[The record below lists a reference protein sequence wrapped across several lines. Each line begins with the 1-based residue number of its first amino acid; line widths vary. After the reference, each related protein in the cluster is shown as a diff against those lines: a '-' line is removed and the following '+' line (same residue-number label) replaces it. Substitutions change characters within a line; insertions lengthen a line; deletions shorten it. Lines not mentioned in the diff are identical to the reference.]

1 MTGLHHSLNS
11 LSLNDDIIDITEQ
24 FFQIASKL
32 QYSKISK
39 ANEFSLLHGTHALE
53 ILNPRLDT
61 YLLSKTDYD
70 LSKELSL
77 LDTVQIIINQF
88 KSISCWLTQNI
99 SLPCTILSNEYILQ
113 ILINYTQNG
122 ELNTIYDIITSSG
135 SKFNIIIYKF
145 SIILIQIVKL
155 ILNLA
160 LKSQIYE
167 DEDLNTSTMN
177 LNWFNNMTNNEIFK
191 NSMISNNFWN
201 ELYNESPEDVEYL
214 DFIKNSFQILQSLI
228 SIESIFQ
235 WNIPLFKLNESKEF
249 NTKFQNKLTQL
260 NNTIIKLKEMQNI
273 KLESTNLPNGC
284 FNLNS
289 QILLDNQAPPKQLHI
304 FELDWNQ
311 CILSFISLFEDIGNI
326 LQTLK
331 SKNSLEFKEW
341 FNFLENKRNNSD
353 IYEINGLH
361 IIARIIFYN
370 FFNNNSINYEN
381 IQLST
386 NNLLNI
392 ENYTFMD
399 FFYQYLK
406 EITLKNSKIDLQY
419 SNKGSSNE
427 ITQQLDYYFE
437 NLSLLFKEVL
447 FLPSLNPS
455 RQRQFKCKELKYWN
469 LRQNEVLNLEEYF
482 KSIGFYNKF
491 DKNYPLTFTIILFKL
506 QCIGEIILKSI
517 ELQLFKDI
525 REHLSVYYQLTL
537 ISYQLNIHYQ
547 NLISMVKLTN
557 NSNMIY
563 LTYLK
568 NKNNLIYQLSIMKS
582 KHLEILT
589 ILGFNKLP
597 KNLIKN
603 NKVKINEEL
612 LFNLQWKQFNN
623 ITEPEMLKYGDFKNK
638 IDEIEKEYKVDNYNY
653 IKTINEDINNINK
666 EFKLSNN
673 FIRMIIKKLDWFKE
687 LEAVKIEE
695 IDLLN
700 EEMIKS
706 NEDINSLIEVMDCI
720 EEYDVIIETHTRHC
734 YFPGFKIVKNSIE

>member
-113 ILINYTQNG
+113 ILIKYTQNG

-145 SIILIQIVKL
+145 SIILIQFVKL

-177 LNWFNNMTNNEIFK
+177 LNWFNNMTNNDIFK

-289 QILLDNQAPPKQLHI
+289 QILLDNQAPPKKLHI

-326 LQTLK
+326 LTTLK

-399 FFYQYLK
+399 FFYQYSK

-506 QCIGEIILKSI
+506 QCISEIILKSI

-525 REHLSVYYQLTL
+525 REYLSVYYQLTL

-706 NEDINSLIEVMDCI
+706 NKDIKSLIEVMDCI